1 MEQPASRGIQK
12 ASRPRRRNR
21 RRTDQSRECAASSS
35 SFTRHTADNEA
46 LSASSSNGLLAVR
59 GTSASNPDDRAG
71 QQNTSSTSRRIAAG
85 ETRGGRGCSSHRDD
99 LGSRGQ
105 GGGGRPPPET
115 LPASDHREELNSPDA
130 TRSTGSDG
138 QRDNGCQDGSS
149 PAGRPR
155 REDADRR
162 VSFPFRGGRCSTT
175 RAVQFPSFTEVTA
188 AGMYRRDEVGPA
200 SEKSIPL
207 YVYDCYLHALST
219 STRATLG
226 RFRVVPDRGLGRMVS
241 SSSCQLPSL
250 RGMAVAFCDPEN
262 EYICYGEVLTQ
273 GTEHVA
279 LLYDSVGVTSEQE
292 SHEFYVANLNVDGSC
307 FISHLTAL
315 GSKSPCDLKRVE
327 ALLSC
332 EMRQSLDVGLE
343 VDRDHAAMQSAAR
356 ALQYNTDETVSVD
369 KSQTAAV
376 KAMLTSDRSVL
387 IHAPSG
393 TGDKELLKAAI
404 HWTLSVDVAKRH
416 GPVLVAG
423 SELAHLFKDDLDG
436 VCDLDAE
443 IGNAASAFEESAS
456 CIESKA
462 RVSECV
468 RKMSEAL
475 QELCSLKTTIIH
487 QSRFEGI
494 PREFASKRNE
504 ERNCIEKWL
513 FYGISRN
520 EMQAAVSAADFN
532 KYRKHCKF
540 KINCGAPS
548 SRGSI
553 ALSNNSAPQ
562 ASKTAKS
569 IPASLKS
576 VYIWKTLQ
584 TTRTDYSDGESTN
597 FIETERRHR
606 WQLYKRWLRSLEEN
620 VFQKLEDA
628 QNELMHCNLRC
639 NKMLSERVTSPA
651 SRASVIVSTVA
662 TAVTHATVTD
672 EVQPKALVL
681 FRAHQFP
688 AHLAASL
695 FSQSM
700 TKLILIGD
708 NLCPQI
714 IPTSSLWS
722 FAFNSQAF
730 ELHELSLQPLL
741 SQPVCNLLAP
751 FTRNVM
757 QSCTTAEAVKGVAEQ
772 AQFFDIPDED
782 EAFSVMS
789 RLCLHLQTHGY
800 EPGDVAVVSLAPN
813 AGASTPALV
822 QKLRHLRCAHVV
834 WDLKTF
840 YPRWCKIL
848 ILYVANGSLGADLVA
863 ALTRARCA
871 VYGFGKLAN
880 ADEGCQNVFNT
891 LLENR
896 QRSVPSLNVS
906 CVRHPGA
913 IIRIESARDFERK
926 FQVTGACNEP
936 CGVMKPCGHPCVDRC
951 HEGEHPE
958 PCFQP
963 CLKTVCSRKHSCLN
977 RCYERCTQHCRVEVT
992 ATLPYCAHTAT
1003 FPCYKW
1009 DTSSAQSPSRD
1020 GPHQYK
1026 CEVLVTVKRDCG
1038 HTVTFPC
1045 YKCDTR
1051 SAQFPSR
1058 GAPHKRKCTVP
1069 VNVNRKCGHRAT
1081 FPCYEWNTSSAQSPS
1096 GDGPH
1101 KHKCTVAVN
1110 VKRDCGHWTKVS
1122 CFEFQPVKGL
1132 RTSGRLDQL
1141 LNLPPCRENVQ
1152 VTSPCGHSKTMMCC
1166 NRGSYECDVSV
1177 IVERSCGHSYYVSC
1191 GADRIP
1197 PPLCTER
1204 VLIFRGCG
1212 HMTYREC
1219 SKTAPSKC
1227 TAVVKRT
1234 LACGHTVDVVCG
1246 SATPRCRVVVSKILA
1261 CGHVEVRVCHD
1272 NSSPCTRPCSYQ
1284 MRCSHFC
1291 NLRCGEHPHAD
1302 KCESCKDKCCV
1313 S

>member
-1 MEQPASRGIQK
+1 MDQPPERGVQG
-12 ASRPRRRNR
+12 ARRPRQRNRPRRWNQSQEPAAPQFSFARHS
-21 RRTDQSRECAASSS
+21 TDGGALGASPPLNPPGLLAERSVSVSSRAGYAGQHNASSS
-35 SFTRHTADNEA
+35 
-46 LSASSSNGLLAVR
+46 
-59 GTSASNPDDRAG
+59 
-71 QQNTSSTSRRIAAG
+71 RRRVPTG
-85 ETRGGRGCSSHRDD
+85 GTRGGRGRPPLHGGPGIRGQRGGRRPQESLPTGAHRTSSECLAGERP
-99 LGSRGQ
+99 LGSRG
-105 GGGGRPPPET
+105 GGR
-115 LPASDHREELNSPDA
+115 
-130 TRSTGSDG
+130 
-138 QRDNGCQDGSS
+138 QDGRAQ
-149 PAGRPR
+149 AGRPR
-155 REDADRR
+155 RENANRR
-162 VSFPFRGGRCSTT
+162 VSFPFRGGQFSTT
-175 RAVQFPSFTEVTA
+175 RAVQFPSFAEVTA
-188 AGMYRRDEVGPA
+188 AGMYPTYEVGPV
-200 SEKSIPL
+200 SEKSVPL

-226 RFRVVPDRGLGRMVS
+226 SFRVVPDRGLGRVVS
-241 SSSCQLPSL
+241 SSSCQLQSL

-292 SHEFYVANLNVDGSC
+292 SHDFYVANLNVDGSC
-307 FISHLTAL
+307 FISHLAAL

-327 ALLSC
+327 ALLSG
-332 EMRQSLDVGLE
+332 EMRQSLDIGLE
-343 VDRDHAAMQSAAR
+343 VDHDHAAMQSAAS
-356 ALQYNTDETVSVD
+356 ALQYNADETVSVD
-369 KSQTAAV
+369 ESQTSAV
-376 KAMLTSDRSVL
+376 KAMLTSERNVL

-462 RVSECV
+462 KVSECV

-494 PREFASKRNE
+494 PREFSSKRNE
-504 ERNCIEKWL
+504 ERNCIENWL
-513 FYGISRN
+513 FCGISRN
-520 EMQAAVSAADFN
+520 EMRAAVSAADFDGYREDC
-532 KYRKHCKF
+532 KYMLKR
-540 KINCGAPS
+540 NYAPPN
-548 SRGSI
+548 SI
-553 ALSNNSAPQ
+553 RSIGFSYERAPQ
-562 ASKTAKS
+562 ASQTAKA

-584 TTRTDYSDGESTN
+584 TTRADCSDVEYTN
-597 FIETERRHR
+597 FIECGRLHR
-606 WQLYKRWLRSLEEN
+606 WQLYKRWLLRLEEK
-620 VFQKLEDA
+620 VLQKLEDA
-628 QNELMHCNLRC
+628 QNELMHCNLRR
-639 NKMLSERVTSPA
+639 NKMLSERFTSPA
-651 SRASVIVSTVA
+651 SRSSVIVSTVA

-688 AHLAASL
+688 ALLAASL

-741 SQPVCNLLAP
+741 SQPICNLLAP

-782 EAFSVMS
+782 EAFSVIS

-840 YPRWCKIL
+840 YPRWCEIL

-863 ALTRARCA
+863 ALTRARGA

-880 ADEGCQNVFNT
+880 ADESCQNVFNT
-891 LLENR
+891 FLESR
-896 QRSVPSLNVS
+896 QRSRPFLSVS
-906 CVRHPGA
+906 CIRHPGTVV
-913 IIRIESARDFERK
+913 RIESARDFERK
-926 FQVTGACNEP
+926 FRETGACNEP
-936 CGVMKPCGHPCVDRC
+936 CDVEKPCGHPCVERC
-951 HEGEHPE
+951 HEGEHSGF
-958 PCFQP
+958 CYHP
-963 CLKTVCSRKHSCLN
+963 CLKTVCSRKHPCPN
-977 RCYERCTQHCRVEVT
+977 RCYERCTQQCRVEVT
-992 ATLPYCAHTAT
+992 AALPYCAHTAT
-1003 FPCYKW
+1003 FPCHKW
-1009 DTSSAQSPSRD
+1009 D
-1020 GPHQYK
+1020 
-1026 CEVLVTVKRDCG
+1026 
-1038 HTVTFPC
+1038 
-1045 YKCDTR
+1045 
-1051 SAQFPSR
+1051 
-1058 GAPHKRKCTVP
+1058 
-1069 VNVNRKCGHRAT
+1069 
-1081 FPCYEWNTSSAQSPS
+1081 TSSAQSPS

-1101 KHKCTVAVN
+1101 QYKCTEPAN
-1110 VKRDCGHWTKVS
+1110 VKRDCGHRAQVS
-1122 CFEFQPVKGL
+1122 CFKVQLVKGL
-1132 RTSGRLDQL
+1132 RTSGQLDLL

-1152 VTSPCGHSKTMMCC
+1152 VTPPCGHSKTMMCC
-1166 NRGSYECDVSV
+1166 NKGSYECDVSV
-1177 IVERSCGHSYYVSC
+1177 IVERSCGHSCYVSC

-1197 PPLCTER
+1197 PPLCTEPVPV
-1204 VLIFRGCG
+1204 VLGCG
-1212 HMTYREC
+1212 HTTYREC

-1234 LACGHTVDVVCG
+1234 LACGHTVDAVCG
-1246 SATPRCRVVVSKILA
+1246 SATPLCSVPVSRTLA
-1261 CGHVEVRVCHD
+1261 CGHVQIRVCHD
-1272 NSSPCTRPCSYQ
+1272 NSSPCTRPCNYQ
-1284 MRCSHFC
+1284 MRCSHLC

-1302 KCESCKDKCCV
+1302 KCQRCKDKCCV